1 MKTDISRFFT
11 VCYIFF
17 GTFFF
22 AICLSLYS
30 DMMFAMR
37 ESLDDHASEHA
48 SKRDA
53 DEIEGSTAHERRHRK
68 TMKDSKIKVA
78 CTWVKNHLLSGGKR
92 FILIIFAVLCVVGG
106 TVFGVVVEGWTVI
119 QALYFAVTA
128 MSTGGMQ
135 APNKDTPGVFLSAQN
150 THRFFFSSFAFAHTT
165 YAFAH
170 VLTSYFLVRAH
181 FRFAHCDH
189 ALLLSRNSN
198 LRRACRSHLNG
209 LYLCEGRVA
218 NEASPWHSTHCK
230 GLPSRREPCE
240 QEGFGLSCNW
250 TGES

>member
-1 MKTDISRFFT
+1 MLAALSPLVSLSDMTGPNADTKETDTMKTDISRFFT

-150 THRFFFSSFAFAHTT
+150 TQSFLFFFFRVCTHD
-165 YAFAH
+165 
-170 VLTSYFLVRAH
+170 VRI
-181 FRFAHCDH
+181 
-189 ALLLSRNSN
+189 
-198 LRRACRSHLNG
+198 RACPHL
-209 LYLCEGRVA
+209 VF
-218 NEASPWHSTHCK
+218 
-230 GLPSRREPCE
+230 PC
-240 QEGFGLSCNW
+240 SCAL
-250 TGES
+250 